1 MDYLIL
7 LAVSALI
14 AFMVIGVA
22 GLVHGFRTRARSR

>member
-14 AFMVIGVA
+14 TFMVIGVA
-22 GLVHGFRTRARSR
+22 GLVYGFRTRSR